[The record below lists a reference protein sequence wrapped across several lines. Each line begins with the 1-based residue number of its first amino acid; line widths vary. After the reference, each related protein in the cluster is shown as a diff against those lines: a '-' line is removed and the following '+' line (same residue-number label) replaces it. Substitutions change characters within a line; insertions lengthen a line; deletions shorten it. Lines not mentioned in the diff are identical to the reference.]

1 MTFRHGA
8 ALTISGWLL
17 MLPPT
22 NGKNV
27 AQGAP
32 LEKWT
37 NAGVYES
44 IEDCQQVIGRLQSG
58 LRGRESETRP
68 DAAQCIASDD
78 PRLKGK

>member
-1 MTFRHGA
+1 MSCRHAA
-8 ALTISGWLL
+8 ALTISAWYL

-27 AQGAP
+27 TQGAP

-37 NAGVYES
+37 NSGVYES
-44 IEDCQQVIGRLQSG
+44 AEECESVIGRLQSG

-68 DAAQCIASDD
+68 FAAQCIASDD
-78 PRLKGK
+78 PRVKGK

>member
-1 MTFRHGA
+1 MPVRHAA
-8 ALTISGWLL
+8 ALLISGWYL

-27 AQGAP
+27 TQGAP

-37 NAGVYES
+37 NAGVYDS
-44 IEDCQQVIGRLQSG
+44 MEDCQNVIGRLQSG

-68 DAAQCIASDD
+68 DAAQCVASDD

>member
-1 MTFRHGA
+1 MTFRHAG

-17 MLPPT
+17 LLPPT

-27 AQGAP
+27 TQGAP

-37 NAGVYES
+37 NGGVYDS
-44 IEDCQQVIGRLQSG
+44 MEDCQGVIGRLQSG

-68 DAAQCIASDD
+68 DAAQCVASDD
-78 PRLKGK
+78 RSLKEK